1 MQRQTLVPLKEFMA
15 ERAASGR
22 STRVLEVA
30 GGTGRFA
37 TFLKV
42 LPPVPLP
49 FRAGAFPLPSQAQA
63 QAGSA
68 PHKGLRSS
76 ANE

>member
-15 ERAASGR
+15 ERPASGR
-22 STRVLEVA
+22 GTRVLEVA

-42 LPPVPLP
+42 LPAFLSRRHALFVP
-49 FRAGAFPLPSQAQA
+49 F
-63 QAGSA
+63 
-68 PHKGLRSS
+68 
-76 ANE
+76 

>member
-30 GGTGRFA
+30 RRHRPLCHLPQGAA
-37 TFLKV
+37 TCA
-42 LPPVPLP
+42 LP